1 MALSCTISAIK
12 RDIGQKLRFFI
23 PLAFD
28 APVTRWVS
36 VGILLYRLMYK
47 NWNGEKRLRICLTV
61 STLYSIVCNV
71 FDWQCHLNQYIVNY
85 RRVTDGWTDRQTD
98 TLRRHSPRYAQH
110 RMLKKLLRFFSRP
123 K

>member
-1 MALSCTISAIK
+1 VTLKSGLEVTGTIESLSTVSYSPSIVTMALYCTISAIK

-71 FDWQCHLNQYIVNY
+71 FDW
-85 RRVTDGWTDRQTD
+85 
-98 TLRRHSPRYAQH
+98 
-110 RMLKKLLRFFSRP
+110 
-123 K
+123 